1 MNKWKYRAKIACI
14 SIILLIILAC
24 NFIYLGTIDTRYAIK
39 FHELI
44 QYGEISDFD
53 RYFNLSTKI
62 CYNDEYIFYQEARKN
77 IIDYI
82 NKGERMYCNSYGYDH
97 DNYPLVGTTSIR
109 FTNPEEQVL
118 ELRYLKG
125 IFFIKTTSLELDSNY
140 DSLYPV
146 FFGYDE
152 NK

>member
-1 MNKWKYRAKIACI
+1 MSKWKHKIKATCI
-14 SIILLIILAC
+14 FMLSLIALAC
-24 NFIYLGTIDTRYAIK
+24 NFIYLGTIDTEYAIK

-44 QYGEISDFD
+44 EYGEISDFD
-53 RYFNLSTKI
+53 KYFTFDTKI
-62 CYNDEYIFYQEARKN
+62 YYNDEYIYYAEARGN
-77 IIDYI
+77 IKDYI
-82 NKGERMYCNSYGYDH
+82 NNEKRIYCNSYGYDH